1 MNRLKKTVFLLN
13 IFLLSISL
21 LFSQNKEAVENV
33 EVESYKVNSVKT
45 LDYKYVPSIN
55 ELIRNGT
62 FIPEDPENYLKKGPK
77 KLRKNRPVK
86 SESSS
91 DFVRDPLI
99 DINSIAFVFLNPFF

>member
-1 MNRLKKTVFLLN
+1 MYRLKNLAFLLC
-13 IFLLSISL
+13 IFLLSTSI
-21 LFSQNKEAVENV
+21 LFSQNKKAEEND

-77 KLRKNRPVK
+77 KLRKKLMFSSK
-86 SESSS
+86 SKLLG
-91 DFVRDPLI
+91 PTL
-99 DINSIAFVFLNPFF
+99 FFWSKGRI

>member
-1 MNRLKKTVFLLN
+1 MYRLKNLAFLLS
-13 IFLLSISL
+13 IFLLSTSI
-21 LFSQNKEAVENV
+21 LFSQNKKAEEND

-77 KLRKNRPVK
+77 K
-86 SESSS
+86 
-91 DFVRDPLI
+91 
-99 DINSIAFVFLNPFF
+99 